1 VDSRLPDALLG
12 IFLAGLWVIA
22 LDFLGDHLAGVPTL
36 LVFGHDPETE
46 ARKQQILTRRLLLRR
61 MTIVPLTTLLPTALL
76 TALLYLVGEKE
87 PHPGFL
93 LFLWVLAATN
103 SAGLI
108 YYSASRLGK
117 ARR

>member
-36 LVFGHDPETE
+36 LVYGHDPETE
-46 ARKQQILTRRLLLRR
+46 ARKQRILTRRLLLRR
-61 MTIVPLTTLLPTALL
+61 MTIGPLTIMLPTALL
-76 TALLYLVGEKE
+76 TALLYLVGERE
-87 PHPGFL
+87 PHPGSL
-93 LFLWVLAATN
+93 LFLWVLAVMV
-103 SAGLI
+103 SAVSI
-108 YYSASRLGK
+108 FDSASRLGK